1 MPITTTDL
9 VIRLSGGS
17 SNSSVNASLGGVMS
31 TTTAVTD
38 NVTHNLFDQVDGTES
53 AAGDTEYRGVYLLNN
68 HGSLTAQNT
77 KVYISSNTA
86 SADTEIAIALAG
98 EGLNVTMETIANEN
112 TAPAGETFSTT
123 AIDYASGLSM
133 GNIPFGQRFGL
144 WIRRVVTGG
153 AAAVNDDAVTIKYDC
168 DTAA

>member
-9 VIRLSGGS
+9 IIRLSGGS
-17 SNSSVNASLGGVMS
+17 SNSSTAAYLGGVMS

-38 NVTHNLFDQVDGTES
+38 NTTHNLFDQVDGTES

-68 HGSLTAQNT
+68 HGSLSAQNT
-77 KVYISSNTA
+77 RVYISSNTS
-86 SADTEIAIALAG
+86 SADTNIQIALAG
-98 EGLNVTMETIANEN
+98 EGVNATMETIANEN
-112 TAPAGETFSTT
+112 TAPAGETFNDTPV
-123 AIDYASGLSM
+123 DYATGLNM
-133 GNIPFGQRFGL
+133 GTLAAGQRYGL
-144 WIRRVVTGG
+144 WIKRVVTAG